1 MKKYIMNS
9 LGAVR
14 EVDDKPLNAYEL
26 ADELDWLSDEY
37 LYVAESAAMLRM
49 QADEIT
55 ALRKQIDELLD

>member
-1 MKKYIMNS
+1 MNS

-37 LYVAESAAMLRM
+37 LHVAESAAMLRM

-55 ALRKQIDELLD
+55 ALRKQLNELLD